1 MTENTN
7 VPAVLVA
14 YHMQRALKAYIDD
27 HKSELMGELNPGD
40 SVSGRYDLDG
50 QELPLGKA
58 TRTEPRPAWKITDP
72 DALLEWAEANMPDL
86 VVTQKT
92 LDKAGTD
99 ELLRT
104 IKHQNAAITSEGE
117 VIPGIEW
124 DNTGGSYV
132 RFTPAK
138 DIADKLAL
146 LNREGRLGD
155 LTGEVLGIEP
165 TTES

>member
-1 MTENTN
+1 MDQNM
-7 VPAVLVA
+7 PAVLVA
-14 YHMQRALKAYIDD
+14 YYMQRELKKYLDD
-27 HKSELMGELNPGD
+27 HKGDLMRELNPGD
-40 SVSGRYDLDG
+40 SVSARYDLDG

-58 TRTEPRPAWKITDP
+58 TRTEPRPAWKVTDS
-72 DALLEWAEANMPDL
+72 DALMEWAETNMPDL
-86 VVTQKT
+86 VVTQKA
-92 LDKAGTD
+92 LDKSGVD

-104 IKHQNAAITSEGE
+104 VKHQNAAITSEGE

-138 DIADKLAL
+138 DIAEKLAL
-146 LNREGRLGD
+146 LNREGRLGG

-165 TTES
+165 TAES